1 MGGGL
6 QVRVGVC
13 ILFQEQWEVVG
24 EFKHLSISN
33 LKELSPETITRL
45 GHESESESYHS
56 RVTSEPQFSHL

>member
-6 QVRVGVC
+6 QVIVGVC
-13 ILFQEQWEVVG
+13 ILFQEQWEVIG

-45 GHESESESYHS
+45 GHESESSHGC
-56 RVTSEPQFSHL
+56 VTSEPQLSHL